1 MTILRMR
8 HTPSLLAAL
17 VLFVAAPVPEAVAQ
31 RGPAPVVV
39 EEVRSEP
46 LRQTTPVIGR
56 FIPRQRGFVAS
67 RVAETV
73 ASIPVRVGERVDKG
87 DIVARLRNDR
97 LSSERNLR
105 GAEVT
110 EASATIEER
119 QAALLKAQQTLS
131 RVSALQGSNAFRKD
145 RQDDAER
152 DVESARSMLAA
163 AEADLV
169 RARASLRLAEI
180 ALADTVVRAPYP
192 GVVTDKHTVEG
203 AYLRQGDPVVT
214 MINDLDLEIEAD
226 VPSNRVSGLEEGALV
241 EALMSGGRLIYA
253 AVRAVVPEENP
264 RTRTRTVRLTP
275 ELPDPS
281 VRMSGNEAVTVQIP
295 IGEARNVVTV
305 PKDAVLVRGAGRIV
319 FVVVNGKVQPR
330 PVQVGDGTGDRF
342 VVHDGLAPG
351 DMVVVR
357 GNERLR
363 PGQDVKP
370 QS

>member
-1 MTILRMR
+1 MSILRK
-8 HTPSLLAAL
+8 HHSPSLLAA
-17 VLFVAAPVPEAVAQ
+17 VALLCFTAPDALAQ
-31 RGPAPVVV
+31 QGPAPVVV
-39 EEVRSEP
+39 EEVRLEP

-73 ASIPVRVGERVDKG
+73 ADIPVRIGQRVEKD

-105 GAEVT
+105 GAEVN
-110 EASATIEER
+110 EATATVAQRRAE
-119 QAALLKAQQTLS
+119 LVKAEQTLS

-152 DVESARSMLAA
+152 DVESARSQLAA
-163 AEADLV
+163 ADADLV
-169 RARASLRLAEI
+169 RARASLQLAEI
-180 ALADTVVRAPYP
+180 ALADTLIRAPYP

-226 VPSNRVSGLEEGALV
+226 VPANRVGGLEEGSLV
-241 EALMSGGRLIYA
+241 EALMSGGRSIYA

-264 RTRTRTVRLTP
+264 RTRTRTVRFTP
-275 ELPDPS
+275 EIPDPS
-281 VRMSGNEAVTVQIP
+281 MSMSGNEAVTVQIP

-305 PKDAVLVRGAGRIV
+305 PKDAVLVRGGGRIV
-319 FVVVNGKVQPR
+319 FLVVDGKVQPR
-330 PVQVGDGTGDRF
+330 PVQVGDGAGDRF
-342 VVHDGLAPG
+342 VVNDGLAPG